1 MTEHDSVDT
10 DSGSKTANKEPSPP
24 EVVMG
29 WWSLITQHSNGIMAV
44 TTIAIFLS
52 GLGYTV
58 FAGLQWCANKKAAD
72 AAYNASVTASRQLE
86 MVDRPWIKES
96 VKSGAKFQSDKN
108 GNITWA
114 INIQGVNV
122 GHSVATGM
130 FVQGKL
136 IAMRGAD
143 YVDGPSAQLKE
154 YCDGLAK
161 TKIRSAENWGVSVFP
176 GDHADLPFGIN
187 GWEKDIKPAII
198 DGGQKLGPSIFLM
211 FIGCIDYEYPTSNF
225 RHQTRFIYDVFHKDP
240 TSGENDPFLSLEKT
254 FPSEEMV
261 LWPHRVSGQFAY

>member
-1 MTEHDSVDT
+1 
-10 DSGSKTANKEPSPP
+10 
-24 EVVMG
+24 
-29 WWSLITQHSNGIMAV
+29 
-44 TTIAIFLS
+44 
-52 GLGYTV
+52 
-58 FAGLQWCANKKAAD
+58 
-72 AAYNASVTASRQLE
+72 
-86 MVDRPWIKES
+86 
-96 VKSGAKFQSDKN
+96 
-108 GNITWA
+108 
-114 INIQGVNV
+114 
-122 GHSVATGM
+122 M